1 MQGQKR
7 FAALPIV
14 ALFALVLAAC
24 GQTPATS
31 SPVAT
36 AVAGSTNVATTAPAV
51 TAASTDAATMA
62 PAMTTAATA
71 SATDAVTM
79 APAMSA
85 SATDMSATMAPAMT
99 STSTSGAAASP
110 RGPKDK
116 VTLQLKWVAQGQFA
130 GYYAAKEL
138 GFYDAEN
145 LDVTLRPGGPDIV
158 PEQVV
163 AGGQAQFGLD
173 WLPSLLSNREQG
185 VPLVNIAQVVQRSGM
200 REISFKD
207 KNIASPT
214 DLKGK
219 KVGVWVGGNE
229 FELYATLA
237 KNNIDKDKDVSVVA
251 QKFDMNAFLGRELDA
266 ASAMTYNEYYQ
277 VLAAGHKP
285 EELNVIDF
293 NKEGTAM
300 LEDGIFTTESFLQ
313 DAKNKDIAARFLRA
327 SFKGWDFCRDNS
339 AACVKIVLKNDA
351 SGVMKADAQQWQIDE
366 MNKLIFPLPSCA
378 KSIGYMC
385 PDAFKQTA
393 DIAQKFGVI
402 KKAPDA
408 AAYTQEIWQ
417 LANANP

>member
-1 MQGQKR
+1 MQRQKR

-24 GQTPATS
+24 GQTPATT
-31 SPVAT
+31 SPAAT
-36 AVAGSTNVATTAPAV
+36 AVAGSTDTVATMAPAM
-51 TAASTDAATMA
+51 TMAATDAATMA
-62 PAMTTAATA
+62 PAMTMA
-71 SATDAVTM
+71 ATDAATM
-79 APAMSA
+79 APAMTIA
-85 SATDMSATMAPAMT
+85 ATDAATMAPAMT
-99 STSTSGAAASP
+99 STTAAAAP
-110 RGPKDK
+110 AAGGPKDK

-130 GYYAAKEL
+130 GYYAAKEK

-185 VPLVNIAQVVQRSGM
+185 VPLVNIAQVFQRSGM

-207 KNIASPT
+207 KNINAPT

-229 FELYATLA
+229 FELYAALA
-237 KNNIDKDKDVSVVA
+237 KNNIDKDKDVSIVS
-251 QKFDMNAFLGRELDA
+251 QKFDMNAFLGGELDA
-266 ASAMTYNEYYQ
+266 ASAMTFNEYYQ

-285 EELNVIDF
+285 EEFNVIDF

-327 SFKGWDFCRDNS
+327 SFKGWDYCRDN
-339 AACVKIVLKNDA
+339 AADCVKIVLKNDA
-351 SGVMKADAQQWQIDE
+351 SGVMKADAQRWQIDE
-366 MNKLIFPLPSCA
+366 INKLIYPLPSCA
-378 KSIGYMC
+378 KGIGYMC

-402 KKAPDA
+402 KKAPDDK
-408 AAYTQEIWQ
+408 AYTQEIWQ
-417 LANANP
+417 MASAKQ